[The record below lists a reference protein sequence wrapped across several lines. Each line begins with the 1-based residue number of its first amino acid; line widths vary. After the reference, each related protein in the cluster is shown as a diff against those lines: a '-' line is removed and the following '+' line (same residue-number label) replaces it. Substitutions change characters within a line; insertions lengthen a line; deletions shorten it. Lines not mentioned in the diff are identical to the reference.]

1 MEFSLQEWREG
12 FAPSLAESADDIRIA
27 RMLRDGFP
35 HPYTLRDAEAFIAY
49 TRSAVRELHRAVVVE
64 GRAVGALSLTKRR
77 GAYNGS
83 AELGYWLAP
92 DYWGHG
98 IMTEAV
104 RLLIGEAFLWHD
116 TARVYAELFTD
127 NLASR
132 RVLEKCGFRMEGVLP
147 QSVRKGGA
155 LLDSCIYG
163 LTREEWKKNED
174 RRRQ

>member
-49 TRSAVRELHRAVVVE
+49 TRSAVRELHRAVVIE

-92 DYWGHG
+92 DYWGFG

-104 RLLIGEAFLWHD
+104 RRLCGTAF
-116 TARVYAELFTD
+116 AETD
-127 NLASR
+127 ICRIQAEVFAPNAASC
-132 RVLEKCGFRMEGVLP
+132 RVLEKNGFAKEGIKRK
-147 QSVRKGGA
+147 SVFKNGA
-155 LLDSCIYG
+155 FYDSIVYA
-163 LTREEWKKNED
+163 RIKE
-174 RRRQ
+174 